1 MSASSERESL
11 ISGWDFRRSKS
22 ILLLLRE
29 AIRQKFDYCVL
40 LSGSDYPIKSNTSIK
55 KFFETSDKEFIVFW
69 RLEDRPSWKHKVEYL
84 YPIDLVPIY
93 GHSKGIE
100 KSYLRRLFWGRF
112 FKYQRLMPKRRYIS
126 GMIAYGGSHW
136 WSLSSGCVAY
146 ILRFVQDNPKFISF
160 YRNTHCPS
168 EMFFQTIIL
177 NSEWARRVQNFDAY
191 LEWRSAISDEDKLRE
206 DTMLAED
213 SFNLRYIDWSGGKRE
228 LPAILDETDWQIIK
242 NSSNLFAR
250 KFHPK
255 RSAKLLDLI
264 DEELL
269 ERSF

>member
-1 MSASSERESL
+1 
-11 ISGWDFRRSKS
+11 
-22 ILLLLRE
+22 
-29 AIRQKFDYCVL
+29 
-40 LSGSDYPIKSNTSIK
+40 
-55 KFFETSDKEFIVFW
+55 
-69 RLEDRPSWKHKVEYL
+69 
-84 YPIDLVPIY
+84 
-93 GHSKGIE
+93 
-100 KSYLRRLFWGRF
+100 
-112 FKYQRLMPKRRYIS
+112 
-126 GMIAYGGSHW
+126 MIAYGGSHW